1 MVDKSRWHRDLSD
14 HRLNAAL
21 LPVYA
26 LCRFEPSVE
35 EIVDGLVK
43 PIEREKKQI
52 KASSMDGQIINF
64 LWELIEDEDR
74 LWGTHNGH
82 YYFLKEHYV
91 KREDEQEVEVVKG
104 LTTSAIKDGVG
115 FSPKSIRKILDS
127 LRIAPDEAP
136 DKVRIG
142 NRSVRAI
149 WFDPFKFE
157 KQLRE
162 FVPGYTPWKLYNHL
176 SIGVPD
182 VPDVPHAYVCS
193 EEFKQLSLSDVEE
206 AGEPVGLNEVEH
218 LEQVEQVKGET
229 VVDLSPEK
237 KVAIIDDAIDF
248 FKRLDKPYADH
259 EVYVAYLQR
268 RHNVGR
274 EVIEA
279 VLWNHRLR
287 EKNSLESHVLAE
299 RCSIKTVL
307 L

>member
-26 LCRFEPSVE
+26 LCRFETSLE

-43 PIEREKKQI
+43 PIEREKRQI

-91 KREDEQEVEVVKG
+91 KLEDEQEVIKG

-115 FSPKSIRKILDS
+115 FSPKTIRKILDS

-162 FVPGYTPWKLYNHL
+162 FVPGYVPWRLYNHL
-176 SIGVPD
+176 GIGVPD
-182 VPDVPHAYVCS
+182 VPDVPHSYVCS
-193 EEFKQLSLSDVEE
+193 EKFKQSSLSDVKET
-206 AGEPVGLNEVEH
+206 GEPVRRNEVEH
-218 LEQVEQVKGET
+218 LEQVEQNRQET
-229 VVDLSPEK
+229 VIELSHEERS
-237 KVAIIDDAIDF
+237 ALIEDAIVF

-268 RHNVGR
+268 RHNVSR

-307 L
+307 IL